1 MFLLF
6 LLGDVGKH
14 NFIQLKNLNK
24 PKLSLFLIK
33 IYFKI

>member
-6 LLGDVGKH
+6 LIGDVRKP
-14 NFIQLKNLNK
+14 NFIQLKILTMS
-24 PKLSLFLIK
+24 KLSLFLIK